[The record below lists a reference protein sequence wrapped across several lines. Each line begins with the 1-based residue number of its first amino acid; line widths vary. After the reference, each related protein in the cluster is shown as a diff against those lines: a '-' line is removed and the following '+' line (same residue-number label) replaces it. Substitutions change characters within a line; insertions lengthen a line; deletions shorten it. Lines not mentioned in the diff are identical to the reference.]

1 MKKIVLASNNKGKV
15 KEVKEILKDY
25 EIVTLNDI
33 EFYDDIIEDGET
45 FLDNALIKARAIR
58 KFLGDDTLIISDDSG
73 LCCPALDGA
82 PGVYSARYA
91 GNHDDQKNR
100 DKLIKDLE
108 KLDKTAYF
116 ICEIVLLKEDGNY
129 EAFEGRTYGKIIS
142 EEKGDNGF
150 SYDCIFLSDDLG
162 KTFAEATDEEKNSCS
177 HRGRAL
183 EKLSLYLEGDMNATK

>member
-33 EFYDDIIEDGET
+33 GFYDDIIEDGET

-91 GNHDDQKNR
+91 GDHDDQKNR

-108 KLDKTAYF
+108 KQFPDLRRKVMGA
-116 ICEIVLLKEDGNY
+116 LQHL
-129 EAFEGRTYGKIIS
+129 R
-142 EEKGDNGF
+142 EERM
-150 SYDCIFLSDDLG
+150 
-162 KTFAEATDEEKNSCS
+162 EK
-177 HRGRAL
+177 
-183 EKLSLYLEGDMNATK
+183 

>member
-91 GNHDDQKNR
+91 GDHDDQKNR
-100 DKLIKDLE
+100 YKLIKDLE

-150 SYDCIFLSDDLG
+150 SYDCILLSD
-162 KTFAEATDEEKNSCS
+162 E
-177 HRGRAL
+177 
-183 EKLSLYLEGDMNATK
+183 

>member
-15 KEVKEILKDY
+15 KEVKERLKDY

-91 GNHDDQKNR
+91 GDHDDQKNLLFL
-100 DKLIKDLE
+100 LIHFLE
-108 KLDKTAYF
+108 KTIH
-116 ICEIVLLKEDGNY
+116 IC
-129 EAFEGRTYGKIIS
+129 
-142 EEKGDNGF
+142 
-150 SYDCIFLSDDLG
+150 
-162 KTFAEATDEEKNSCS
+162 
-177 HRGRAL
+177 HH
-183 EKLSLYLEGDMNATK
+183 